1 MKKVYTQTFPDERVQ
16 AGKTIDKYLKVL
28 SIQRTAPNAKE
39 NLLPEEL
46 IKLLTE
52 RDPDGWY
59 KSTERNYA
67 TRMQHDTKK
76 PGKTGQNKKRETGFE
91 PAAPTLARWCSTTE
105 PLAHTKY
112 LFS

>member
-16 AGKTIDKYLKVL
+16 VGKTIDKYLKVL

-52 RDPDGWY
+52 RDPDG
-59 KSTERNYA
+59 
-67 TRMQHDTKK
+67 
-76 PGKTGQNKKRETGFE
+76 
-91 PAAPTLARWCSTTE
+91 
-105 PLAHTKY
+105 
-112 LFS
+112 

>member
-1 MKKVYTQTFPDERVQ
+1 MAMLRIPDKYAQEQGGWKTDQVMKKIYTQTFPDERVQ
-16 AGKTIDKYLKVL
+16 VGKTIDKYLKVL

-76 PGKTGQNKKRETGFE
+76 
-91 PAAPTLARWCSTTE
+91 AR
-105 PLAHTKY
+105 
-112 LFS
+112 

>member
-1 MKKVYTQTFPDERVQ
+1 MTLLRIPDKYAQEQGGWKTDHVMKKVYTQTFPDERVQ

-52 RDPDGWY
+52 RDPDG
-59 KSTERNYA
+59 
-67 TRMQHDTKK
+67 
-76 PGKTGQNKKRETGFE
+76 
-91 PAAPTLARWCSTTE
+91 
-105 PLAHTKY
+105 
-112 LFS
+112 